1 MKTFR
6 FFLIPVCFFVLSFA
20 SAQQLQHKKDS
31 ITFLLKNASN
41 DSLYVTHAMDLG
53 ILTDTSNPTLAQ
65 QYFNNSLDK
74 LNSNYTYANKEEMIA
89 LAYDC
94 LGIIER
100 RKGNFDTALEYYL
113 KALKVKQQS
122 KDQAKIGRSYHNIA
136 MLFSAKREYD
146 KAISYMELALPLRTH
161 DSIDYGISL
170 HNYGNFYYKK
180 KNYDKAIEALD
191 KAQLYLLNDKI
202 RTADVNTVYARIYR
216 AKKQYNKALSI
227 LKTNLGIY
235 TKSEKIERKATTYK
249 SIATCYR
256 RLKEYRNALIYL
268 DSSEILSQQYENKK
282 IISLINLDRYRIY
295 KAKNDY
301 KKALEKYRLYK
312 KYNDSVFSL
321 KQIEKIAAL
330 ELAYQEDKK
339 LSVDKLSFETNKK
352 LLQAEAKNQRIQKQL
367 YAALLILTLI
377 SLSVLFLF
385 FRQRRKVYQNQLKEQ
400 ELETELLNEKVVSL
414 RYKIDRLLADHKMRS
429 DFKEDLLLNVKKL
442 QSQNNSKE
450 LLQQY
455 QSMLSQIEHQVRT
468 EKRLDEISKEQQL
481 KNEGFEL
488 KLSKLYPQLTKSERE
503 ICNLIYLNLSIK
515 EIMNIRNVTLSSVK
529 SARYRIR
536 KKLEIPKEIE
546 LEYFIQNIH

>member
-1 MKTFR
+1 MKAFR
-6 FFLIPVCFFVLSFA
+6 FFLIPISFFVLSFA
-20 SAQQLQHKKDS
+20 SAQQLQQKKDS

-65 QYFNNSLDK
+65 RYFNNSLDK

-146 KAISYMELALPLRTH
+146 KAISYMELALPLRIH

-216 AKKQYNKALSI
+216 AKKQYGKVLNI
-227 LKTNLGIY
+227 LNTNLDIY
-235 TKSEKIERKATTYK
+235 GKSEKLERKAITYK
-249 SIATCYR
+249 SIARCYR
-256 RLKEYRNALIYL
+256 KLKEYSNALIYL
-268 DSSEILSQQYENKK
+268 DSSEALSRQYENKK
-282 IISLINLDRYRIY
+282 IIALINLDRYRIY

-352 LLQAEAKNQRIQKQL
+352 LLQAEAKTQRVQKQL

-377 SLSVLFLF
+377 SLSILFLF

-536 KKLEIPKEIE
+536 KKMEIPKEVE